1 MPVIPEGFL
10 SSWAS
15 TMIRLEGREQRDAL
29 QACLKERSIPSMI
42 YDPKQMHNQE
52 VFSGENDYG
61 IDYSVTNR
69 LCKFIK
75 PIHPYISDDD
85 VNEVASVIKE
95 FLGQ

>member
-1 MPVIPEGFL
+1 
-10 SSWAS
+10 
-15 TMIRLEGREQRDAL
+15 
-29 QACLKERSIPSMI
+29 
-42 YDPKQMHNQE
+42 MHDQE
-52 VFSGENDYG
+52 AFSGENDYG

-69 LCKFIK
+69 LCDTVLSL